1 MVITAWLVAGV
12 TLVLIAVIEIALLL
26 AFTVKDELGRAGRVD
41 RRVRADT
48 YTDLVGEDLLREE
61 RRVRAR
67 WHSYVYWRQQPF
79 QGEHVNIDADGIRRT
94 ASARHF
100 AISVASGRPAHLHVR
115 RLDAVGK
122 RRAEAFTIP
131 SILARRLQADGVA
144 ATVVNMGEVGYVST
158 QEVIGLL
165 LRLQRATCRIWSS
178 STTVSTTR
186 TPPSSSKS
194 PVCSTTSSIGWWSS
208 TGPPVPLLAAGANG
222 PRRRGGLAFSV
233 RLLRSL
239 VGGTD
244 QEQQIGV
251 RPPLLEHLASND
263 DAYLPGAVIAR
274 YRGSV
279 ELVKAW
285 AAHYRFRAMFYW
297 QPTIFDKP
305 ALTAYER
312 TQRERHAEMAPF
324 FRETYDALRR
334 SPAPGADVHD
344 LSGIFADVSLP
355 MYVDWCHLGESGN
368 DAIATRMARDL
379 VQVMAPAPRTLR
391 TRPRARPWTPRS
403 ELRWAPPGKGV
414 THRGRRTI
422 QAGQMPR
429 KLGRHD
435 PDRFHPSEIDDHAV
449 VAERRLLAD

>member
-48 YTDLVGEDLLREE
+48 YTETSWVRDLLREE

-67 WHSYVYWRQQPF
+67 WHSYVYWRQRPF
-79 QGEHVNIDADGIRRT
+79 QGEHINIDADGIRRT
-94 ASARHF
+94 TSA
-100 AISVASGRPAHLHVR
+100 APVSAASGRPLRIFMFGGSTLWGSGAR
-115 RLDAVGK
+115 D
-122 RRAEAFTIP
+122 AFTIP
-131 SILARRLQADGVA
+131 SILARRLQAEGVA

-165 LRLQRATCRIWSS
+165 LRLQKGDVPDLVIFYDG
-178 STTVSTTR
+178 VND
-186 TPPSSSKS
+186 
-194 PVCSTTSSIGWWSS
+194 TSSAFQQQIAGL
-208 TGPPVPLLAAGANG
+208 PHNEFNRVVEFNLAR
-222 PRRRGGLAFSV
+222 PSHFWRRGQLVLGDAAA
-233 RLLRSL
+233 RLSSIRFLRSL

-263 DAYLPGAVIAR
+263 DANLPGAVIAR

-285 AAHYRFRAMFYW
+285 AAHYRFRALFYW

-334 SPAPGADVHD
+334 SPAPGTDVHD
-344 LSGIFADVSLP
+344 LSGIFADVARP
-355 MYVDWCHLGESGN
+355 MYVDWCHLGEWGTTRSRPGWR
-368 DAIATRMARDL
+368 ATCC
-379 VQVMAPAPRTLR
+379 
-391 TRPRARPWTPRS
+391 
-403 ELRWAPPGKGV
+403 K
-414 THRGRRTI
+414 
-422 QAGQMPR
+422 
-429 KLGRHD
+429 
-435 PDRFHPSEIDDHAV
+435 
-449 VAERRLLAD
+449 